1 MAETYRS
8 YVVRVRRPALAA
20 EAVQIDVED
29 LIGGERVAVNGDEA
43 RSLAERLKDLVV
55 NADKSA
61 DRTAD
66 RTPQAERQ
74 DRPDVAS
81 ADPPGTPA

>member
-55 NADKSA
+55 NAGN
-61 DRTAD
+61 TAD
-66 RTPQAERQ
+66 RPEPERP
-74 DRPDVAS
+74 DRPEVAS
-81 ADPPGTPA
+81 ADPPGTRA